1 MIKVMSKWLVKAY
14 SMCKGVGLR
23 DLLGYLLM
31 LLLVSS
37 SLFTLVMGGY
47 SCDEHGFIEG
57 VIVWYSDADA
67 DTIAGSYVRYVLVD
81 PDYGPRDLPWSPND
95 LMRIKAI
102 GTSVIAYLNIGFA
115 EEWRDYWSYIVS
127 EKPKWVT
134 WVQYPGWEG
143 EYFVKYR
150 HVGAWGPGGWVDVL
164 KHELRKIIELGFD
177 GVIFDNID
185 SCDIWE
191 NPEEYG
197 LDILKVANATDA
209 MVRLVKELSAYA
221 KSLKPD
227 VIIVV
232 NMGGRL
238 DLLKDVDFLNSIDI
252 VLRECVWYCGDEA
265 VDTEERDY
273 AIYWLSYARD
283 YGKEVIVLDYATK
296 MEHVLKVLEEGRKL
310 GFEVYVSP
318 TWDLNKIP
326 NYIPSFNGLDS
337 TIVNDEVI
345 AVWGY
350 RGPLSDGWRSDFD
363 VYVGVVGS
371 DGVELVKRLGND
383 GINDRNPRVV
393 FDGVSSKLVLVWES
407 GNDLS
412 LAVLDPTNYA
422 IISNLTIGAD
432 GGVLRDP
439 AIAVYDGKLY
449 LLYIN
454 EVAPGNE
461 SLLLYKVMTLPGLE
475 VVTEG
480 VLASE
485 TYSTYP
491 VVSVSSE
498 GVLVAWYALNGDVPK
513 LKVALLAESGVLWVK
528 DVEDIKPVLYK
539 YGITYPLQGTWVLL
553 GYDRDSGSVKGFILD
568 SEGRVLHVAKGLPE
582 ITWVPQV
589 TLIGNGLIAYS
600 GVREVHYVKV
610 VNNSLTYI
618 ASVITKYPSTV
629 GRSVIRY
636 GNDVLVI
643 EPEPHSSNKLSII
656 KLPSPIETE
665 TRTLTQTSTIMIT
678 VTTTKTAVITKTMEK
693 TKVET
698 KTVVTTVT
706 TTVTLCRTVT
716 STVTSTKTT
725 TVVGGVNQAI
735 IVLIAVVVV
744 TALAIVILKRGLH

>member
-1 MIKVMSKWLVKAY
+1 
-14 SMCKGVGLR
+14 
-23 DLLGYLLM
+23 
-31 LLLVSS
+31 
-37 SLFTLVMGGY
+37 
-47 SCDEHGFIEG
+47 
-57 VIVWYSDADA
+57 
-67 DTIAGSYVRYVLVD
+67 
-81 PDYGPRDLPWSPND
+81 
-95 LMRIKAI
+95 
-102 GTSVIAYLNIGFA
+102 
-115 EEWRDYWSYIVS
+115 
-127 EKPKWVT
+127 
-134 WVQYPGWEG
+134 
-143 EYFVKYR
+143 
-150 HVGAWGPGGWVDVL
+150 
-164 KHELRKIIELGFD
+164 
-177 GVIFDNID
+177 
-185 SCDIWE
+185 
-191 NPEEYG
+191 
-197 LDILKVANATDA
+197 
-209 MVRLVKELSAYA
+209 
-221 KSLKPD
+221 
-227 VIIVV
+227 
-232 NMGGRL
+232 
-238 DLLKDVDFLNSIDI
+238 
-252 VLRECVWYCGDEA
+252 
-265 VDTEERDY
+265 
-273 AIYWLSYARD
+273 
-283 YGKEVIVLDYATK
+283 